1 MLTAEIT
8 ACCKEL
14 KLSHNIVEMAERVEA
29 GSHQEYL
36 LKLLRSELDHRERQR
51 KDKFLKN
58 AGFYSLKNLDGF
70 RFDEV
75 TLPAAVTPEYLRNCE
90 FINTKTNLVMYGNVG
105 TGKTYLSIALGI
117 EACKKNI
124 ETRFFR
130 TAALVNRL
138 SEAKNNG
145 TLSVFMKKL
154 SKAELLICDEWGYVP
169 LDRTGAQL
177 LFEVISE
184 CYERNT
190 LIINTNIEFSR
201 WVNVFYDEQMTG
213 AILDRGAAPLPPDFI
228 PRPEQPDAG
237 IQLTA
242 VNQLPGRR

>member
-1 MLTAEIT
+1 MLTSEIA

-14 KLSHNIVEMAERVEA
+14 KLSRNIVEMAEKVQAE
-29 GSHQEYL
+29 SHQEYL
-36 LKLLRSELDHRERQR
+36 LKLLWSELAHRESQR

-58 AGFYSLKNLDGF
+58 AGFYSIKTLEGF

-75 TLPAAVTPEYLRNCE
+75 TLPAPVSQEYLRNCD
-90 FINTKTNLVMYGNVG
+90 FIKTKTNLVMYGNVG
-105 TGKTYLSIALGI
+105 TGKTYLSIALGV
-117 EACKKNI
+117 EACKKGI

-138 SEAKNNG
+138 SEAKKSGN
-145 TLSVFMKKL
+145 LSAFMKQL
-154 SKAELLICDEWGYVP
+154 AKAELLICDEWGYVP

-184 CYERNT
+184 CYERKT

-213 AILDRGAAPLPPDFI
+213 AILDRVLHHCHLLLF
-228 PRPEQPDAG
+228 
-237 IQLTA
+237 
-242 VNQLPGRR
+242 PGQSNRIRESGLRQ

>member
-1 MLTAEIT
+1 MLTSEIA
-8 ACCKEL
+8 ACCKAL
-14 KLSHNIVEMAERVEA
+14 KLGRSIVEMAEKVQAE
-29 GSHQEYL
+29 SHQEYL
-36 LKLLRSELDHRERQR
+36 LKLLQSELEHRDSLR

-58 AGFYSLKNLDGF
+58 AGFYSIKTLEGF

-75 TLPAAVTPEYLRNCE
+75 TLPALVSQEYLRNCD
-90 FINTKTNLVMYGNVG
+90 FIKTKTNLVMYGNVG
-105 TGKTYLSIALGI
+105 TGKTYLSIALGV
-117 EACKKNI
+117 EACKKGL

-138 SEAKNNG
+138 SEAKKSG
-145 TLSVFMKKL
+145 TLIAFMKQIA
-154 SKAELLICDEWGYVP
+154 KAELLICDEWGYVP

-184 CYERNT
+184 CYERKT

-213 AILDRGAAPLPPDFI
+213 AILDRVLHHCHLLLF
-228 PRPEQPDAG
+228 
-237 IQLTA
+237 
-242 VNQLPGRR
+242 PGQSNRIRESGLRQ

>member
-1 MLTAEIT
+1 MVTDDIAV
-8 ACCKEL
+8 CCKAL
-14 KLSHNIVEMAERVEA
+14 KLSRNIVEMAERVEDE
-29 GSHQEYL
+29 SHSGYL
-36 LKLLRSELDHRERQR
+36 LKILRSELEHRENQR

-58 AGFYSLKNLDGF
+58 AGFYSIKTLDGF

-75 TLPAAVTPEYLRNCE
+75 TLPAAVSLEYLRNCE

-105 TGKTYLSIALGI
+105 TGKTYLSIALGV
-117 EACKKNI
+117 EACKRGI

-138 SEAKNNG
+138 SEAKKSG

-154 SKAELLICDEWGYVP
+154 AKAELLICDEWGYVP

-213 AILDRGAAPLPPDFI
+213 AILDRVLHHCHLLLF
-228 PRPEQPDAG
+228 
-237 IQLTA
+237 
-242 VNQLPGRR
+242 PGQSNRMRESGLGQ